1 MINKKLIELQEQL
14 DFDYDLVS
22 VELDTCP
29 NRLRYIS
36 NADLSDA
43 ISKDSFDNFFN
54 EIKSSEAVVV
64 SFNDNTDM
72 YEVGEDNVVIIIHDS
87 LKAKYILFDIQD
99 AKKIENMIFKP
110 NKTDSVII

>member
-1 MINKKLIELQEQL
+1 MINKKLVELQEQL

-29 NRLRYIS
+29 KRLRYIC

-43 ISKDSFDNFFN
+43 ISKDSFDKFFN
-54 EIKSSEAVVV
+54 EIKTNEAVVV
-64 SFNDNTDM
+64 SFDDNTDM
-72 YEVGEDNVVIIIHDS
+72 YEVGEDNLVIILHDS

-99 AKKIENMIFKP
+99 AKKAENMIFKP
-110 NKTDSVII
+110 NN

>member
-1 MINKKLIELQEQL
+1 MINKKLIELQDQL

-29 NRLRYIS
+29 KRLRYIS
-36 NADLSDA
+36 SADLVDA
-43 ISKDSFDNFFN
+43 ISKDAFDNFFN
-54 EIKSSEAVVV
+54 RVKSEAVVV
-64 SFNDNTDM
+64 SFDDNTDM
-72 YEVGEDNVVIIIHDS
+72 YEVGEDSLVIILHDS

-110 NKTDSVII
+110 NN